1 MGPTIDRSSHARYTG
16 SVRTFAN
23 ASQVL
28 GDLEIRVMDLLWE
41 DSPLTVR
48 DVKARL
54 KGSKLAYTTVMTT
67 LDRLYRKGLLA
78 RTKNRL
84 AFVYL
89 PAMDRDEYQ
98 RRVVHAAVAP
108 LLAQGADA
116 VLAAFV
122 DVAAGADDENLAHL
136 ERLIAARRK
145 KP

>member
-1 MGPTIDRSSHARYTG
+1 VRS
-16 SVRTFAN
+16 FED

-28 GDLEIRVMDLLWE
+28 GELETRVMNILWDE
-41 DSPLTVR
+41 SPLSVR

-78 RTKNRL
+78 RTKNGL
-84 AFVYL
+84 AFAYL
-89 PAMDRDEYQ
+89 PAMSRDEYH
-98 RRVVHAAVAP
+98 RRVVQAAVGP
-108 LLAQGADA
+108 LLARGAGP

-122 DVAAGADDENLAHL
+122 DAAAGADDENLAEL

-145 KP
+145 RPQGE